1 MSLEYGHNNEWRDFA
16 GSPVVKNPLSN
27 AGDVGLIPGGGTEIP
42 LAVGVAGSTSHNYWA
57 QHNLTRESVHCNERS
72 QVPTHAAKNKSKYM
86 IENKALLKKNN
97 EMKKMAMS
105 VFGEKIKTN
114 G

>member
-42 LAVGVAGSTSHNYWA
+42 LAVGVAGSTRHSYWA
-57 QHNLTRESVHCNERS
+57 QHTLTRESVHCNERS

-86 IENKALLKKNN
+86 IENKALLKK
-97 EMKKMAMS
+97 
-105 VFGEKIKTN
+105 
-114 G
+114 